1 LVALLPLVLVA
12 SLVLFLV
19 TASVV
24 FGLFSVEAA
33 DEKVGDC
40 GLGALT
46 DIGIQAGLCL
56 LFGP

>member
-1 LVALLPLVLVA
+1 LVLVA